1 MLALQAM
8 RTDSPGRPLT
18 KTEEE
23 QLLRAY
29 EESYQQNVAPI
40 AKVYHEKLSQLRQTI
55 EQADRNIEEAD
66 RNIEEA
72 DRGIAQSRERQ
83 RQLAKEKLVVL
94 TGIFYSIFN
103 GKNPIPADEVN
114 ALFETYLSDGSL
126 TVGETSEGKSYPKI
140 NSMRAI
146 TRYIDDHPTVKMCD
160 FRPFKTEI
168 SDIATLADYLKKS
181 NVRAIALNS
190 GIPTDAKTLL
200 SEAIAS
206 RSGGLKV
213 QYFA

>member
-1 MLALQAM
+1 MLAFQAM

-55 EQADRNIEEAD
+55 EQAD

-200 SEAIAS
+200 SEAIAA

>member
-55 EQADRNIEEAD
+55 EQAD